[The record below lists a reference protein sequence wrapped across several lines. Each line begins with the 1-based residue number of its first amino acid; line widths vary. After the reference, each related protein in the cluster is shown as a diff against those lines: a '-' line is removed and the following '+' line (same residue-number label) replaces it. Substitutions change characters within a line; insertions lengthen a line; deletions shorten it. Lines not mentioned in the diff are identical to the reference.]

1 MSAKTDL
8 PEPKPA
14 PIDGNLRWRFD
25 CRGGDAVI
33 EVRLAG
39 RADLDAI
46 DEIEVD
52 SFTADRFARDN
63 LRRMLVAGKTRF
75 LLARIGGD
83 PAGYLALAF
92 RRTSAISRIYSI
104 AVAPQHRGSGVARA
118 MLGAAI
124 DLTARHGCGKI
135 RLEVRKSNTKAIGV
149 YQNAGFHL
157 RGTRE
162 AYYEDGEAA
171 LLFEAEAPHRSGER

>member
-1 MSAKTDL
+1 MTAAADL
-8 PEPKPA
+8 PELAEADP
-14 PIDGNLRWRFD
+14 RWRFD
-25 CRGGDAVI
+25 CRDAQAVI

-39 RADLDAI
+39 PGDLDAI
-46 DEIEVD
+46 DDIEID
-52 SFTADRFARDN
+52 SFTADRFSRRN
-63 LRRMLVAGKTRF
+63 LRRMLLARKTRF

-92 RRTSAISRIYSI
+92 RRGSAISRIYSI
-104 AVAPQHRGSGVARA
+104 AVAPAHRGAGVARA
-118 MLGAAI
+118 MLASAL
-124 DLTARHGCGKI
+124 DLTARRGC
-135 RLEVRKSNTKAIGV
+135 RLVHLEVRKSNTKAITV
-149 YQNAGFHL
+149 YENAGFRL